1 LPEEDYLLLLKKFGI
16 KNYFIALILLLGL
29 TMILVITAFAVSAL
43 IPDSLGNRPNSM
55 QFRSASAFEPW
66 SFEINELNI
75 DFPGGGIIIPVD
87 DADRKTC
94 FILIGPG
101 EHQKKGQPL
110 ENDQLFGVFMALEH
124 QMFDELRGS
133 NIFTPLEDAET
144 LRHAES
150 IFNKQ
155 IGIPAIWKDT
165 VPLSFYARENVVYYY
180 FMAED
185 GEPILPPQTN
195 TSALSVAGA
204 FVLYSLFIAIA
215 IMVITIFS
223 IDHRYSRY
231 WYLLRKTQPNS
242 FSMIMVPLIAL
253 SIFSSELVTTWFEW
267 PLIYAAGGYIAALF
281 ALILSAKYGKIDY
294 LDMGMRRDRLRYGYL
309 MAIITALLIVGVVGG
324 FPSGL
329 QFGGLKTFL
338 YLPLIY
344 VIIGL
349 TREMLWRGYIQKMLS
364 RQFGPTKGFVLMV
377 LMAALVHLAIMT
389 ITTPWMLVYPY
400 AYLEVLVLVPGMAA
414 ILGYLYLRTENILAC
429 ALLHTLILW
438 LPGIILY

>member
-1 LPEEDYLLLLKKFGI
+1 MLLKKFGI

-29 TMILVITAFAVSAL
+29 TMMLVVAAFAISAL
-43 IPDSLGNRPNSM
+43 IPDTLGNRPNSM

-66 SFEINELNI
+66 SFEIDELNI
-75 DFPGGGIIIPVD
+75 NFPGGGIIVPVD
-87 DADRKTC
+87 DADKKTC

-101 EHQKKGQPL
+101 EHQEYNQQL
-110 ENDQLFGVFMALEH
+110 ENDQLSGVFMALEH
-124 QMFDELRGS
+124 QLFDELRGS
-133 NIFTPLEDAET
+133 NIFTPLEEAET

-150 IFNKQ
+150 IFHKQ
-155 IGIPAIWKDT
+155 IGIPVIWKDT
-165 VPLSFYARENVVYYY
+165 IPLSFYAWENVFFYY

-204 FVLYSLFIAIA
+204 FVLYSLFIALA

-223 IDHRYSRY
+223 LDHRYSRY
-231 WYLLRKTQPNS
+231 WNLLGKTPPNR
-242 FSMIMVPLIAL
+242 FSMIMVPLIAML
-253 SIFSSELVTTWFEW
+253 IFSSELITAWLEW
-267 PLIYAAGGYIAALF
+267 PLIYAAGGYIAAIF

-294 LDMGMRRDRLRYGYL
+294 LDMGLRRDRIGYGYHL
-309 MAIITALLIVGVVGG
+309 AIITAFLIVGVVGG

-349 TREMLWRGYIQKMLS
+349 TREMLWRGYIQTMLS
-364 RQFGPTKGFVLMV
+364 RRFGPTKGFILMV
-377 LMAALVHLAIMT
+377 LMAALVHLAILA
-389 ITTPWMLVYPY
+389 ITTPWMLTYPY
-400 AYLEVLVLVPGMAA
+400 AYLETLVLVPGMAA

>member
-29 TMILVITAFAVSAL
+29 TMMLVIAAFVVSAL
-43 IPDSLGNRPNSM
+43 IPDALGNRPSSM
-55 QFRSASAFEPW
+55 QFKSASAFEPW
-66 SFEINELNI
+66 SFEIDELNI
-75 DFPGGGIIIPVD
+75 DFPGGGIIVPVN
-87 DADRKTC
+87 DADRKTS

-101 EHQKKGQPL
+101 EHQIKGQPL
-110 ENDQLFGVFMALEH
+110 DNDQLSGVYMAFEYQL
-124 QMFDELRGS
+124 FDELRGN

-144 LRHAES
+144 LRYAES

-155 IGIPAIWKDT
+155 IGIPVIWKDT
-165 VPLSFYARENVVYYY
+165 IPLSFYAREDVVFYY

-204 FVLYSLFIAIA
+204 FVLYGLFIAMA
-215 IMVITIFS
+215 MMVITIFS
-223 IDHRYSRY
+223 LDHRYSRY
-231 WYLLRKTQPNS
+231 WHLLRKTPPNR
-242 FSMIMVPLIAL
+242 FSLIMIPLIAL
-253 SIFSSELVTTWFEW
+253 MIFSSELIISLFEW
-267 PLIYAAGGYIAALF
+267 PVFYTAGGYIVALF
-281 ALILSAKYGKIDY
+281 ILILFAKYGKIDY
-294 LDMGMRRDRLRYGYL
+294 LDMGLRRDRISYGYHI
-309 MAIITALLIVGVVGG
+309 AVITALLIIGAVGG

-329 QFGGLKTFL
+329 QFDGIKSLL
-338 YLPLIY
+338 YLPAIY

-349 TREMLWRGYIQKMLS
+349 TREMLWRGYIQTMLS
-364 RQFGPTKGFVLMV
+364 RQLGPTKGFVLMV
-377 LMAALVHLAIMT
+377 LMAALVHLAIMAVT
-389 ITTPWMLVYPY
+389 EGWMLAYPY
-400 AYLEVLVLVPGMAA
+400 AYLEALVLVPGMAA

>member
-1 LPEEDYLLLLKKFGI
+1 MLLKKFGI

-29 TMILVITAFAVSAL
+29 TLILVIAAFVVSAL
-43 IPDSLGNRPNSM
+43 IPDALGNRPNSM

-66 SFEINELNI
+66 SFEIDELNI
-75 DFPGGGIIIPVD
+75 DFPGGGIIVPVD

-101 EHQKKGQPL
+101 EHQEYDQPL
-110 ENDQLFGVFMALEH
+110 ENDQLSGVFMALEH
-124 QMFDELRGS
+124 QLFDELRGS
-133 NIFTPLEDAET
+133 NIFTPLEDVET

-150 IFNKQ
+150 VFNKQ
-155 IGIPAIWKDT
+155 IGIPVIWKGT
-165 VPLSFYARENVVYYY
+165 IPLSFYDRESVVFYY

-204 FVLYSLFIAIA
+204 FVLYSLLIAIA

-223 IDHRYSRY
+223 LDHRYSRY
-231 WYLLRKTQPNS
+231 WNLLRKTPPNS
-242 FSMIMVPLIAL
+242 YSMIMVPLIAIL
-253 SIFSSELVTTWFEW
+253 IFSSELITAWFKW
-267 PLIYAAGGYIAALF
+267 PLIYAAGGYIAALLV
-281 ALILSAKYGKIDY
+281 LILSAKYGKIDY
-294 LDMGMRRDRLRYGYL
+294 LDMGLRRDRIGFGYHL
-309 MAIITALLIVGVVGG
+309 AIITALLMIGVFGG

-338 YLPLIY
+338 SLPLIY

-349 TREMLWRGYIQKMLS
+349 TREMLWRGYIQTMLS
-364 RQFGPTKGFVLMV
+364 RWYGPTRGFIIMV
-377 LMAALVHLAIMT
+377 LMAALIHLAILS
-389 ITTPWMLVYPY
+389 ITTPWMLAYPY
-400 AYLEVLVLVPGMAA
+400 AYLETLVLVPGMAA

-429 ALLHTLILW
+429 TLLHSLILW